1 MPATTPVPARG
12 FIPPDARPLRG
23 VLFMVLSGLS
33 FVCMTAIV
41 KTVGTDVPAAE
52 ASFLRYAMGLPFL
65 LPMIGAVRR
74 AKLTPRLWRLFGL
87 RALVHSGAVILWF
100 FAIARIPLAEVT
112 AMNYLNPIY
121 VTIGA
126 ALIFGERLALRRMI
140 AIAVALAGVAIMLRP
155 GFRELD
161 PGHFAMLA
169 VSICFA
175 GSYLFTKQLS
185 GEVSPTVIV
194 TMLSALVPICLL
206 PFALLDWQ
214 TPSWTDLAWFL
225 GTAFFATL
233 GHYFMTVAFA
243 AAPMTVT
250 QPVTFLQLVWA
261 TLLGW
266 IAFGESIDHWVVI
279 GALLI
284 MGAIGYMTFREAQ
297 LRRASAPVA
306 ATPPPAAT
314 RR

>member
-1 MPATTPVPARG
+1 
-12 FIPPDARPLRG
+12 
-23 VLFMVLSGLS
+23 MVLSGLS

-41 KTVGTDVPAAE
+41 KTVGTEVPAAE
-52 ASFLRYAMGLPFL
+52 ASFLRYIMGVPLL
-65 LPMIGAVRR
+65 LPMLGAVRR
-74 AKLTPRLWRLFGL
+74 AKLTPRLWALFSA

-121 VTIGA
+121 VTLGA
-126 ALIFGERLALRRMI
+126 ALIFGERLALRRI
-140 AIAVALAGVAIMLRP
+140 LAIGVALIGVVIMLRP

-169 VSICFA
+169 VSVCFA
-175 GSYLFTKQLS
+175 GSYLFTKQLA

-194 TMLSALVPICLL
+194 TMLSLLVPICLF
-206 PFALLDWQ
+206 PFALVDWQ
-214 TPSWTDLAWFL
+214 TPSLTELAWFA
-225 GTAFFATL
+225 GTAVFATL

-261 TLLGW
+261 TTLGW
-266 IAFGESIDHWVVI
+266 LAFGESIDSWVVI

-297 LRRASAPVA
+297 LKRAAR
-306 ATPPPAAT
+306 TPPPAAT